1 MVTVMLTV
9 VLIAMMVMVMVMVMH
24 LNTWTKTGLR
34 EAQKSPAEACP
45 CIWLQMMRK
54 FITISMIIMSMKRDF
69 GSVKN
74 MLSIIAHVSEL

>member
-1 MVTVMLTV
+1 MLTVMLTV
-9 VLIAMMVMVMVMVMH
+9 VLIAMMVMVMVMH

-45 CIWLQMMRK
+45 CIWLQMMSK
-54 FITISMIIMSMKRDF
+54 FITISMIMISAKRDF

>member
-1 MVTVMLTV
+1 MLTVMLTV
-9 VLIAMMVMVMVMVMH
+9 VLIAMMMMMMVMH
-24 LNTWTKTGLR
+24 LNTWTKTGSR
-34 EAQKSPAEACP
+34 AAQKSPAEACP

>member
-1 MVTVMLTV
+1 MLTV
-9 VLIAMMVMVMVMVMH
+9 VLIVMTMMVMVMVMVNEY

-45 CIWLQMMRK
+45 CIWLQMMSK
-54 FITISMIIMSMKRDF
+54 FITISMIMISAKRDF